1 MPSGARRAL
10 FTAFCLTFAAAGTPA
25 AGAETEVASG
35 PASTWGTA
43 LVANR
48 AGKVLAMVEAGG
60 LLYLGGEFTAMAPP
74 GSTGEQGAVARNHLA
89 ALDVA
94 SGNLANWDPG
104 ANGPV
109 RALVLSP
116 DGRRLYVGGDF
127 SSIGGRVVRKLAVLD
142 VATGVVD
149 PAFETGVAG
158 RVRALALSGNRLYA
172 GGDFQEVVVPAGRPG
187 AGSHPRPQL
196 AAFDVRT
203 GELLDWAPPENGGG
217 MFIGQTGEPSDA
229 GPGTVDALAVSDH
242 GTTVHAGGTFTN
254 FGGQAGLLSLD
265 AGSGEATAWQAEMK
279 RPVFG
284 LNVSPDSRTLYVATG
299 GPGGRIFSFDPGGAS
314 SATWHGSFDGDAV
327 AVVASEDTVYVAGH
341 YDNIVA
347 KGSKCYQY
355 CPGGPVRRHLAAFD
369 AATGAVDP
377 WGPTANTSTG
387 PYTAALGTHHL
398 YVGGEF
404 TKINGHLQP
413 GIAQFPGTP

>member
-1 MPSGARRAL
+1 MPSRPAVLTAL
-10 FTAFCLTFAAAGTPA
+10 CLVAALIGPNVA
-25 AGAETEVASG
+25 ADSEVATG
-35 PASTWGTA
+35 ASATWGTA

-74 GSTGEQGAVARNHLA
+74 GSTGEQDGVPRNHLA
-89 ALDVA
+89 ALEVA
-94 SGNLANWDPG
+94 SGNLTVWDPG

-109 RALVLSP
+109 RALVLSR

-127 SSIGGRVVRKLAVLD
+127 NTIGGQSVRKLAVIDL
-142 VATGVVD
+142 ATGAVD
-149 PAFETGVAG
+149 PTFQAGVAG

-172 GGDFQEVVVPAGRPG
+172 GGDFQEAGG
-187 AGSHPRPQL
+187 QPRPQL
-196 AAFDVRT
+196 AAFDART
-203 GELLDWAPPENGGG
+203 GALLDWIPPENGGG
-217 MFIGQTGEPSDA
+217 MFVGQTGQPSDA
-229 GPGTVDALAVSDH
+229 GPGTVDALAVSAD
-242 GTTVHAGGTFTN
+242 GDIVHAGGTFTN
-254 FGGQAGLLSLD
+254 FGGRAGLLSLD
-265 AGSGEATAWQAEMK
+265 VGTGEAIAWQAEMK

-284 LNVSPDSRTLYVATG
+284 LSISPADGHTLYAATG
-299 GPGGRIFSFDPGGAS
+299 GAGGRVYSFDPGGRTA
-314 SATWHGSFDGDAV
+314 ATWSGSFDGDAV
-327 AVVASEDTVYVAGH
+327 AVVASADTVYVAGH

-369 AATGAVDP
+369 AATGSVDP

-387 PYTAALGTHHL
+387 PFTAAVGAQHL

-404 TKINGHLQP
+404 TKINGHPQQ
-413 GIAQFPGTP
+413 GIAQFAGTP

>member
-10 FTAFCLTFAAAGTPA
+10 FTAFCLTAAAVGTAPA
-25 AGAETEVASG
+25 RAETEVASG

-43 LVANR
+43 LVSNR

-74 GSTGEQGAVARNHLA
+74 GSTGEQGAVPRNHLA

-94 SGNLANWDPG
+94 TGNLTNWDPG

-127 SSIGGRVVRKLAVLD
+127 SSIGGRLVRKLAVLD
-142 VATGVVD
+142 LATGAVD
-149 PAFETGVAG
+149 PAFQAGLAG
-158 RVRALALSGNRLYA
+158 RVRALALSGNRLFA
-172 GGDFQEVVVPAGRPG
+172 GGDFHE
-187 AGSHPRPQL
+187 PRPQL
-196 AAFDVRT
+196 AAFDART
-203 GELLDWAPPENGGG
+203 GELLDWTPPDNGGG
-217 MFIGQTGEPSDA
+217 MFVGQTGEPTPDA
-229 GPGTVDALAVSDH
+229 GPGTVDALAVSGH
-242 GTTVHAGGTFTN
+242 GTVVHAGGTFTN

-265 AGSGEATAWQAEMK
+265 ADSGAATAWQAEMK

-284 LNVSPDSRTLYVATG
+284 LNVSPDSRTLYAATG
-299 GPGGRIFSFDPGGAS
+299 GPGGRVFSFGPGGRTSPA
-314 SATWHGSFDGDAV
+314 WYGSFDGDAV
-327 AVVASEDTVYVAGH
+327 AVVASADTVYVAGH

-355 CPGGPVRRHLAAFD
+355 CPGGPSRRHLAAFD
-369 AATGAVDP
+369 AATGAVDR

-387 PYTAALGTHHL
+387 PYTAALGAHHL

-404 TKINGHLQP
+404 TKVNGHLQP
-413 GIAQFPGTP
+413 GVALFPGTP